1 MHSAVV
7 GMKEVKNLTPTPTG
21 SDEDLVI
28 TVTPTT
34 DTVQAIQPSSMTA
47 AVSDVRAWL
56 EVGTLPHHRR
66 TARSRGLP
74 EPIKSLLRHSDLL
87 DSAAHEQHVD
97 DMVGTRLEPYTSD
110 QVRANVRGID
120 GGVVRLGSGE
130 EEGEFA
136 AAVVGFDDDGGAEV
150 GKDEAPRPGGD
161 ECQCQAKFGGRLG
174 RNSKNFVHELCRELC
189 HGGCSALD
197 ELVIG

>member
-1 MHSAVV
+1 MGVAGV
-7 GMKEVKNLTPTPTG
+7 GAGP
-21 SDEDLVI
+21 
-28 TVTPTT
+28 
-34 DTVQAIQPSSMTA
+34 
-47 AVSDVRAWL
+47 DVELGFLEEEEHL
-56 EVGTLPHHRR
+56 EVAVFGVGR
-66 TARSRGLP
+66 ARDFFHPGLVP
-74 EPIKSLLRHSDLL
+74 AAGVASEPIKSLLRHSDLL